1 MTGVARDVRLEM
13 NLAIRRHLAGRLVDQ
28 AAAGS
33 VAADLVKRLRAE
45 DPALLAG
52 WLQLHAAEALGAH
65 IARRHPAPV
74 RNGPGPEAIAA
85 RKARAAAAR
94 AQAA

>member
-1 MTGVARDVRLEM
+1 MARDVRLEM
-13 NLAIRRHLAGRLVDQ
+13 NLAIRRHLDGRLVDQ
-28 AAAGS
+28 GAAGD
-33 VAADLVKRLRAE
+33 AARDLVRKLQAQ
-45 DPALLAG
+45 DPALLLG
-52 WLQLHAAEALGAH
+52 WLQTQAVPVLAAH

-85 RKARAAAAR
+85 RKAKREQQTE

>member
-1 MTGVARDVRLEM
+1 MARDVRLEM
-13 NLAIRRHLAGRLVDQ
+13 NRRIRAALGGRLVTAD
-28 AAAGS
+28 AAGS
-33 VAADLVKRLRAE
+33 VAQDLVRRLRTE

-74 RNGPGPEAIAA
+74 RSRAA
-85 RKARAAAAR
+85 RKTAEAQPVDAAA
-94 AQAA
+94 

>member
-1 MTGVARDVRLEM
+1 MARDVRLEL
-13 NLAIRRHLAGRLVDQ
+13 NRIVNRELAGRLVDQ
-28 AAAGS
+28 AGAGT

-52 WLQLHAAEALGAH
+52 WLQTQAVTALAAH

-85 RKARAAAAR
+85 RKAKREQQTE